1 MDLSTRPVLGRFSA
15 DETFDIGMDIGSP
28 VSEDYNS
35 PNPFD
40 AAARYADFYSSAGRD
55 DKTIAAERGG
65 RASGGNRAGNH
76 RQSRCRIWA
85 GTGPYRG
92 DAAASAMRSPRDS
105 VA

>member
-1 MDLSTRPVLGRFSA
+1 LGRFSA

-40 AAARYADFYSSAGRD
+40 AAARYADFYSSARRD
-55 DKTIAAERGG
+55 DKPSAPERGG
-65 RASGGNRAGNH
+65 RASGGKPRRKSSPIPMPHMGWNR
-76 RQSRCRIWA
+76 
-85 GTGPYRG
+85 PYRG